1 MKNIIDLL
9 LGTGSFDS
17 PYIPDT
23 NVAFDDTNVQGAQL
37 DIILIDQSG
46 SMSMNDYKPSR
57 LGGAKEATRSFINEM
72 RSSGADSLAGI
83 LTFGST
89 GNVICPPVSVI
100 SGHGQLNSAITN
112 LRTDG
117 STNTQAGLQLAQATV
132 GQCPGVINPRVLMLT
147 DGHSTNGS
155 PYNAA
160 ESLKFD
166 GVQLDIIGI
175 GGTPADV
182 NENELK
188 VMASVVNGEVRYW
201 FIKSVPELVQKFQS
215 LALRRVR

>member
-57 LGGAKEATRSFINEM
+57 LGGAKEATHSFINEM

-132 GQCPGVINPRVLMLT
+132 GQCPHAINPRVLMLT
-147 DGHSTNGS
+147 DGYSDQS
-155 PYNAA
+155 PVEAA
-160 ESLKFD
+160 ESLKFC

-175 GGTPADV
+175 GGTPAQV
-182 NENELK
+182 NEGELK
-188 VMASVVNGEVRYW
+188 EMASVVHGEVRYW